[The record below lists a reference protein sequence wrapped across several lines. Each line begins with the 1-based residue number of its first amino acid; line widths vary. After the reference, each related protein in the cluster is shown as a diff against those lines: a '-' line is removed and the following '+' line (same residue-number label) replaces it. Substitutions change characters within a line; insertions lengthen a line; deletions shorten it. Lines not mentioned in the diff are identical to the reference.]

1 MPEEDADDDGWDMQA
16 QDDHK
21 AREPPAKSA
30 RALVLT
36 VVEASNLPLPAA
48 FSRRGRHGHLPV
60 GTPAP
65 GMNPYAVVRHAESR
79 RATAPSPMNAWP
91 RWGAA
96 FEFALQ
102 VDATTAARPWR
113 EPDADIVIEVMNEDR
128 FTVDT
133 LVGSAA
139 IAPSKVNEL
148 LTSGEVGAVMQL
160 LLPLTSPVGVPL
172 CGAGAQRALVS
183 VRLEIAEVMVPAAKE
198 EEAAPAPLAA
208 EPRSPEKLRED
219 SEMFF
224 EKLQQSPGAAAPLCL
239 PPVIARALI
248 SQKIRAARLCGRQTH
263 NQNSY

>member
-1 MPEEDADDDGWDMQA
+1 MFAYDEGWDRLA
-16 QDDHK
+16 PDHHT
-21 AREPPAKSA
+21 ARDPPAKSA
-30 RALVLT
+30 RALLLT

-48 FSRRGRHGHLPV
+48 FSRRGPHGHLPV

-91 RWGAA
+91 KWGAA

-102 VDATTAARPWR
+102 ADATTVARPWR

-148 LTSGEVGAVMQL
+148 LISGEVGAAMQL

-183 VRLEIAEVMVPAAKE
+183 VRLEIAEVVIPAASSAKE
-198 EEAAPAPLAA
+198 DEAAPAPLAA

-219 SEMFF
+219 SERFY
-224 EKLQQSPGAAAPLCL
+224 EKLQQSPGAAAPRRPPLE
-239 PPVIARALI
+239 PPVIAGA
-248 SQKIRAARLCGRQTH
+248 IRSSDLRCAVVRPPDT
-263 NQNSY
+263 